1 MRISIIIIFH
11 ILFYIPALC
20 QYNGND
26 ISIGIYGFYTTS
38 ASVFLNPNASDIV
51 VRNGSFLI
59 EDIWNP
65 GVDIRFRVSEPLI
78 LGLNIEYI
86 RITRSAPNLNV
97 FLGGSVVTL
106 IVDDGFKLI
115 PVELSA
121 YYLLPFSTEGFKFLM
136 GGGLAYYNGEFIREI
151 GETEVKNIT
160 KEAAFGIHV
169 SISMDYVPIN
179 DVAIRFQMK
188 FRDPQ
193 FTVSSQYEQ
202 QEIEYE
208 GNVIILP
215 EGSFNTKINLD
226 GITFMLGTAF
236 QF

>member
-11 ILFYIPALC
+11 FLFYIPALC

-26 ISIGIYGFYTTS
+26 ISIGVYGFYTTS

-51 VRNGSFLI
+51 VRNESFHI

-65 GVDIRFRVSEPLI
+65 GADIRFRVSEPLI

-86 RITRSAPNLNV
+86 RTTESAPNLNV
-97 FLGGSVVTL
+97 FLGGSVIPL
-106 IVDDGFKLI
+106 RVDDGFKLI
-115 PVELSA
+115 PIEVYA

-136 GGGLAYYNGEFIREI
+136 GGGIAYYNGEFIREI
-151 GETEVKNIT
+151 GETEVKNIK

-193 FTVSSQYEQ
+193 FTVSSQYKQ

-208 GNVIILP
+208 GNIIILP

-226 GITFMLGTAF
+226 GLTFMLGAAF

>member
-11 ILFYIPALC
+11 FMFYIPALC

-26 ISIGIYGFYTTS
+26 ISIGVYGFYTTS

-106 IVDDGFKLI
+106 LVDDGFKLI
-115 PVELSA
+115 PVELTA

-151 GETEVKNIT
+151 GKAEVKNIK

-179 DVAIRFQMK
+179 YVALRFQMK

-208 GNVIILP
+208 GNIIILP

-226 GITFMLGTAF
+226 GLTFMLGVAF

>member
-11 ILFYIPALC
+11 FLFYIPALC

-26 ISIGIYGFYTTS
+26 ISIGVYGFYTTS

-106 IVDDGFKLI
+106 LVDDGFKLI
-115 PVELSA
+115 PVELTA

-151 GETEVKNIT
+151 GNAEVKNIK

-179 DVAIRFQMK
+179 YVALRFQMK

-208 GNVIILP
+208 GNIIILP

-226 GITFMLGTAF
+226 GLTFMLGVAF

>member
-51 VRNGSFLI
+51 VRNESFLI

-215 EGSFNTKINLD
+215 EGTFNTKINLD
-226 GITFMLGTAF
+226 GITFMLGAAF

>member
-11 ILFYIPALC
+11 FMFYIPALC

-26 ISIGIYGFYTTS
+26 ISIGVYGFYTTS

-51 VRNGSFLI
+51 VRNESFLI

-86 RITRSAPNLNV
+86 RITKSAPNLNV

-226 GITFMLGTAF
+226 GITFMLGAAF

>member
-11 ILFYIPALC
+11 FLFYIPALC

-26 ISIGIYGFYTTS
+26 ISIGVYGFYTTS

-136 GGGLAYYNGEFIREI
+136 GGGLAYYNGEFIREV

-226 GITFMLGTAF
+226 GITFMLGAAF

>member
-11 ILFYIPALC
+11 FLFYIPALC

-26 ISIGIYGFYTTS
+26 ISIGVYGFYTTS

-226 GITFMLGTAF
+226 GITFMLGAAF

>member
-11 ILFYIPALC
+11 FLFYIPALC

-26 ISIGIYGFYTTS
+26 ISIGVYGFYTTS

-106 IVDDGFKLI
+106 LVDDGFKLI
-115 PVELSA
+115 PVELTA

-151 GETEVKNIT
+151 GKAEVKNIK

-179 DVAIRFQMK
+179 YVALRFQMK

-208 GNVIILP
+208 GNIIILP

-226 GITFMLGTAF
+226 GLTFMLGVAF

>member
-11 ILFYIPALC
+11 FLFYIPALC

-51 VRNGSFLI
+51 VRNESFLI

-215 EGSFNTKINLD
+215 EGTFNTKINLD
-226 GITFMLGTAF
+226 GITFMLGAAF

>member
-11 ILFYIPALC
+11 FLFYIPALC

-26 ISIGIYGFYTTS
+26 ISIGVYGFYTTS

-51 VRNGSFLI
+51 VRNGSFQI

-106 IVDDGFKLI
+106 LVDDGFKLI
-115 PVELSA
+115 PVELTA

-151 GETEVKNIT
+151 GKAEVKNIK

-179 DVAIRFQMK
+179 YVALRFQMK

-208 GNVIILP
+208 GNIIILP

-226 GITFMLGTAF
+226 GLTFMLGVAF

>member
-1 MRISIIIIFH
+1 MRTSIIIIFNF
-11 ILFYIPALC
+11 LFYIPALC

-26 ISIGIYGFYTTS
+26 ISIGVYGFYTTS

-51 VRNGSFLI
+51 VRNESFQI

-65 GVDIRFRVSEPLI
+65 GADIRFRVSEPLI

-86 RITRSAPNLNV
+86 RTTKSAPNLNV
-97 FLGGSVVTL
+97 FLGGSVVPL
-106 IVDDGFKLI
+106 RVDDGFKLI

-169 SISMDYVPIN
+169 SISMDYVLIN
-179 DVAIRFQMK
+179 DVAFRFQMK

-208 GNVIILP
+208 GNIIILP

-226 GITFMLGTAF
+226 GLTFMLGAAF

>member
-11 ILFYIPALC
+11 FLFYIPALC

-51 VRNGSFLI
+51 VRNKSFLI

-226 GITFMLGTAF
+226 GITFMLGAAF

>member
-11 ILFYIPALC
+11 FLFYIPALC

-26 ISIGIYGFYTTS
+26 ISIGVYGFYTTS

-106 IVDDGFKLI
+106 LVDDGFKLI
-115 PVELSA
+115 PVELTA

-151 GETEVKNIT
+151 GKTEVKNIT

-179 DVAIRFQMK
+179 YVALRFQMK

-208 GNVIILP
+208 GNIIILP

-226 GITFMLGTAF
+226 GLTFMLGVAF

>member
-51 VRNGSFLI
+51 VRNKSFLI

-226 GITFMLGTAF
+226 GITFMLGAAF